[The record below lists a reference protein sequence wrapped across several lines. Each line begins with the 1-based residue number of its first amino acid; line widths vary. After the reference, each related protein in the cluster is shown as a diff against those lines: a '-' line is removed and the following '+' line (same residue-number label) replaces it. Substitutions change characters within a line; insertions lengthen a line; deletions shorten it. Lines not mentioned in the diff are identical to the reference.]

1 MKLYPAYCTQK
12 ASNRAAQAERT
23 DMIALAVG
31 SEAPA
36 LCSEC
41 MHVMKKNPT
50 MLLRCAALF
59 IPGLLLV
66 FLTSEI
72 SQQKF

>member
-1 MKLYPAYCTQK
+1 MKLYPAYCMQK
-12 ASNRAAQAERT
+12 ASSRAAQAEPT
-23 DMIALAVG
+23 DAITLTVG
-31 SEAPA
+31 SEALV

-41 MHVMKKNPT
+41 MHVMKKKH

-59 IPGLLLV
+59 IAGLLLV

-72 SQQKF
+72 SQEKF